1 MEEKKFHI
9 FYVTWTEWGRTSR
22 NCESGWGLCKAV
34 SCWFCCTNDKDE
46 IVDCKNDTRL
56 KNTGQVVIDTGTAQG
71 YMLIK
76 LEPSIPDQANAISN
90 SLPLYV
96 DQDIESDGFLIQ
108 RGEYHFTPE
117 IGSYG
122 GYRLSVRRK

>member
-1 MEEKKFHI
+1 M
-9 FYVTWTEWGRTSR
+9 
-22 NCESGWGLCKAV
+22 CKAV

-46 IVDCKNDTRL
+46 IVDCKNEARL
-56 KNTGQVVIDTGTAQG
+56 KNTGKVIIDTGTGQG

-76 LEPSIPDQANAISN
+76 LEPSVPGQANAISN

-96 DQDIESDGFLIQ
+96 DQDIENDGFIIQ
-108 RGEYHFTPE
+108 QGEYHFAPE

-122 GYRLSVRRK
+122 GYRLSVRGK